1 MSFAGSPMF
10 IPDPP
15 GMESAQ
21 IVFLHWSDIIYES
34 EIYD

>member
-1 MSFAGSPMF
+1 MF

-15 GMESAQ
+15 GIDAAQ
-21 IVFLHWSDIIYES
+21 IVSLHWSDWSDIIYES